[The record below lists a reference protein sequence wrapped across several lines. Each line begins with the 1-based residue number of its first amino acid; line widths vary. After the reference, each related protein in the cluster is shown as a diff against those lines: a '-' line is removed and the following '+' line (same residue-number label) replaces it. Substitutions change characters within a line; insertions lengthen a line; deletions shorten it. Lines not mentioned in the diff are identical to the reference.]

1 MTNLEK
7 RIAFLSTRNV
17 DIKTV
22 LDIGA
27 HEGNWSKL
35 FKHYFPD
42 ASILMIEANKDKE
55 EKLKELGNYK
65 IALLGDTDGKE
76 VDYYKSIDQYTTG
89 NTIYKENNI
98 VSTFVPEKT
107 KTITLPTLLES
118 NKGYDLIKMDVQ
130 GSELDII
137 KGALPIIKDTT
148 FLILELGILEYNQ
161 GAPLIGEVI
170 EELNKLGFV
179 MMDILDFN
187 HSDDTYLIQI
197 DALFANKKRIKRE
210 EYVTKRR

>member
-1 MTNLEK
+1 
-7 RIAFLSTRNV
+7 
-17 DIKTV
+17 
-22 LDIGA
+22 
-27 HEGNWSKL
+27 
-35 FKHYFPD
+35 
-42 ASILMIEANKDKE
+42 
-55 EKLKELGNYK
+55 
-65 IALLGDTDGKE
+65 
-76 VDYYKSIDQYTTG
+76 
-89 NTIYKENNI
+89 
-98 VSTFVPEKT
+98 
-107 KTITLPTLLES
+107 
-118 NKGYDLIKMDVQ
+118 MDVQ

-179 MMDILDFN
+179 MIDILDFN

>member
-17 DIKTV
+17 DIKSV

-27 HEGNWSKL
+27 HEGNWSRL
-35 FKHYFPD
+35 FQHYFPD
-42 ASILMIEANKDKE
+42 ADILMIEADKDKE
-55 EKLKELGNYK
+55 EKLKQLGNYK
-65 IALLGDTDGKE
+65 IALLGDTDSKE
-76 VDYYKSIDQYTTG
+76 VNYYKSTNECTTG

-98 VSTFVPEKT
+98 ASNFISEKA
-107 KTITLPTLLES
+107 KTITLPTLLGS

-137 KGALPIIKDTT
+137 NGAIPIIKDTR

-179 MMDILDFN
+179 MIDILDFN

>member
-1 MTNLEK
+1 
-7 RIAFLSTRNV
+7 
-17 DIKTV
+17 
-22 LDIGA
+22 
-27 HEGNWSKL
+27 
-35 FKHYFPD
+35 
-42 ASILMIEANKDKE
+42 
-55 EKLKELGNYK
+55 
-65 IALLGDTDGKE
+65 
-76 VDYYKSIDQYTTG
+76 
-89 NTIYKENNI
+89 
-98 VSTFVPEKT
+98 
-107 KTITLPTLLES
+107 
-118 NKGYDLIKMDVQ
+118 MDVQ

-137 KGALPIIKDTT
+137 KGALPIIKDTR

>member
-17 DIKTV
+17 DIKNV

-27 HEGNWSKL
+27 HEGYWSKL
-35 FKHYFPD
+35 FQHYFPD
-42 ASILMIEANKDKE
+42 ANILMIEANEDKE

-65 IALLGDTDGKE
+65 IALLGDIDGKE

-89 NTIYKENNI
+89 NSIYKENNI
-98 VSTFVPEKT
+98 ISTFVPK
-107 KTITLPTLLES
+107 KRKVITLPTLLES

-130 GSELDII
+130 GAELDII
-137 KGALPIIKDTT
+137 KGAIPIIKETKY
-148 FLILELGILEYNQ
+148 LILELSILQYNQ
-161 GAPLIGEVI
+161 GAPLIGKVI
-170 EELNKLGFV
+170 EELNKLDFA
-179 MMDILDFN
+179 MMDIIDFT
-187 HSDDTYLIQI
+187 HSDDTYLVQI

>member
-27 HEGNWSKL
+27 HEGNWSRL
-35 FKHYFPD
+35 FQNYFPD
-42 ASILMIEANKDKE
+42 ANILMIEANKDKE

-65 IALLGDTDGKE
+65 IALLGDIDGKE
-76 VDYYKSIDQYTTG
+76 VDYYKSIDQFTTG

-98 VSTFVPEKT
+98 ISTFVPEKA
-107 KTITLPTLLES
+107 KTITLSTLLKS

-137 KGALPIIKDTT
+137 NGAIPIIEDTR

-170 EELNKLGFV
+170 EKLNKLGFV

-187 HSDDTYLIQI
+187 HSNDTYLVQI

-210 EYVTKRR
+210 EYVTQRR